1 MYLLCIYA
9 FLKLLLLGIIVI
21 CDINETK
28 GTEQNWK
35 LYDLNFSVE
44 YRAALFHTTKVVIS
58 AWELGNFSQATH

>member
-28 GTEQNWK
+28 GTEQN
-35 LYDLNFSVE
+35 
-44 YRAALFHTTKVVIS
+44 
-58 AWELGNFSQATH
+58 